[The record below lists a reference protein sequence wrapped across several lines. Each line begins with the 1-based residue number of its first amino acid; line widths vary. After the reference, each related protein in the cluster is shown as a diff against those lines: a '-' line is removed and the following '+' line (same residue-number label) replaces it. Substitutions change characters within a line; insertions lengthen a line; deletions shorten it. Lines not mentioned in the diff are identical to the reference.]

1 MRTGILGGSFDPV
14 HMGHLIISETVKSD
28 FPLDRVVLVPAAL
41 SPLKNAS
48 GASPEDRLHMAR
60 IASSTSDQ
68 IGVLDC
74 DVKRGGLS
82 YTVDTLRWFKSSEIY
97 GEDEL
102 FFIMGSDGLADW
114 DRWKDKDEI
123 LELSRFLVVMRPGY
137 PFEPDAGSHGRMIP
151 VNAPLIGVSSREI
164 RERIRSGLSI
174 RHWVPDPV
182 EAWIRTQG
190 LYRS

>member
-1 MRTGILGGSFDPV
+1 
-14 HMGHLIISETVKSD
+14 MGHLIISETVKSD

-60 IASSTSDQ
+60 IAASASDQ
-68 IGVLDC
+68 IGVQDC
-74 DVKRGGLS
+74 EVKRGGLS

-97 GEDEL
+97 GGDEL

-114 DRWKDKDEI
+114 ERWKDKDEI
-123 LELSRFLVVMRPGY
+123 LALSSILIVTRPGH
-137 PFEPDAGSHGRMIP
+137 PFETETSRNGRMIP
-151 VNAPLIGVSSREI
+151 VHAPLIGISSSDI
-164 RERIRSGLSI
+164 RERIRSGRSI
-174 RHWVPDPV
+174 RHWVPDAV
-182 EAWIRTQG
+182 GTWIRTRG

>member
-1 MRTGILGGSFDPV
+1 
-14 HMGHLIISETVKSD
+14 
-28 FPLDRVVLVPAAL
+28 
-41 SPLKNAS
+41 
-48 GASPEDRLHMAR
+48 MAR

-74 DVKRGGLS
+74 EVRRGGLS
-82 YTVDTLRWFKSSEIY
+82 YTVDTLRWFKASEIY

-123 LELSRFLVVMRPGY
+123 LELSRVLVVTRPGY
-137 PFEPDAGSHGRMIP
+137 SFEPSSQWNSRMIP
-151 VNAPLIGVSSREI
+151 VHAPLIGISSTEI
-164 RERIRSGLSI
+164 RERSCSGLSI
-174 RHWVPDPV
+174 RHWVPEPV
-182 EAWIRTQG
+182 EAWIRTRG